1 LSKEIGYKL
10 VKLHPD
16 PKAFW
21 FGQFIAFILRNNRL
35 IDEMMKN
42 ATEKLG
48 LPEVYVG

>member
-1 LSKEIGYKL
+1 LPEEIGHKR

-21 FGQFIAFILRNNRL
+21 CGQFIAYILRNRL
-35 IDEMMKN
+35 IDEVMKN

-48 LPEVYVG
+48 PKLYVGSL